1 MLLEAWRL
9 AELVLLFLTQA
20 AMEMESRVMLAL
32 LLLSLCLGMF
42 QRRARRFFCFQ
53 LNFNCLV
60 LSMFELEIMYNII
73 QHTVHA
79 CIAT

>member
-42 QRRARRFFCFQ
+42 QRRAGRFFCFQ
-53 LNFNCLV
+53 LLG
-60 LSMFELEIMYNII
+60 LGMFKLEHI
-73 QHTVHA
+73 
-79 CIAT
+79 